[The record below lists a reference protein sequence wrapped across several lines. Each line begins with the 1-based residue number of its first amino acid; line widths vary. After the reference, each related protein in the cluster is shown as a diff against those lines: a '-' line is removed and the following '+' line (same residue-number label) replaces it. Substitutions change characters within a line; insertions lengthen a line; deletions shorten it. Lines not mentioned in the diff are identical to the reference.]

1 MLQSRWSKCGIL
13 AVVVNQSTK
22 NDRNYCAHCEHVSLL
37 SRLGTVRKWPERVS
51 QVASL
56 HGLDSGNHNAHLRL
70 LFDMAASEHTAMVLS
85 RFAATGNEEVV
96 CEYEDLLKD
105 ESVSFDLPVETA
117 ISACRHC
124 ERDDQLF
131 RGQKWWVLL
140 ALFRPSYSGVDELLQ
155 IIAQRKFHNSLL
167 QSITAELCSHK
178 SDDCSRSNALRI
190 LEVMMQSSANLAPTI
205 ETMASSFQEIFLYLS
220 NEINGTQCSQK
231 VKDQLYR
238 LFFWAIPSAQSAGRH
253 LVMRTKAFVE
263 AHGLQMIINF
273 RGVASKYPNETTR
286 CFGPVI
292 PIVVFPLK
300 ALQMVLA
307 NAICMPGRR
316 LKPLNL
322 MPVLTWI
329 IWHKQQRFCIVCLQ
343 RI

>member
-1 MLQSRWSKCGIL
+1 
-13 AVVVNQSTK
+13 
-22 NDRNYCAHCEHVSLL
+22 
-37 SRLGTVRKWPERVS
+37 
-51 QVASL
+51 
-56 HGLDSGNHNAHLRL
+56 
-70 LFDMAASEHTAMVLS
+70 MVLS